1 MARVVSKEKIINYL
15 QEQPWYSKF
24 INNLDP
30 IYRDNISN
38 LLEGTFFSND
48 NLIMRSINWSYS
60 PEGFRFWQNVN
71 TDYKRWYF
79 YTSHNLSKEKILEY
93 LKSQSYYLKL
103 KGTFYCYDR
112 EKRFEDFIGE
122 HPDNFFGIISASQ
135 RHCYKKWLEEASESY
150 SN

>member
-60 PEGFRFWQNVN
+60 PEGFRFW
-71 TDYKRWYF
+71 
-79 YTSHNLSKEKILEY
+79 
-93 LKSQSYYLKL
+93 
-103 KGTFYCYDR
+103 
-112 EKRFEDFIGE
+112 
-122 HPDNFFGIISASQ
+122 
-135 RHCYKKWLEEASESY
+135 
-150 SN
+150 